1 MKSQTNEQQKNK
13 FTSVSKKIILILTV
27 LSASLMHAQEQQ
39 KQIPQINVS
48 GEGKIKVTP
57 DKVVVNFGV
66 QNTGKDATEVKKLND
81 ETVDKVIKFIKK
93 FGIPASDYQTTN
105 VSLNRNYDYE
115 KKKYNYVASQ
125 SITITLKDIKNY
137 DSLMIGLVDLGINN
151 ISNVEFQSSKIE
163 EHKSAAR
170 KEAMREA
177 KRKAED
183 YVSVLGQKVG
193 KALLINDNSS
203 VHYPQPMFKG
213 DMQQAVANESMQQET
228 LAVGEIEVIANV
240 TVSFLLD

>member
-1 MKSQTNEQQKNK
+1 MKKTL
-13 FTSVSKKIILILTV
+13 FILTV
-27 LSASLMHAQEQQ
+27 LFTSLLNAQEQ

-48 GEGKIKVTP
+48 GEGKIRVVP
-57 DKVVVNFGV
+57 DKAVINFGINNV
-66 QNTGKDATEVKKLND
+66 GKDATEVKKLND

-93 FGIPASDYQTTN
+93 FGIPTTDYQTTN

-115 KKKYNYVASQ
+115 KKKYNYQATQ
-125 SITITLKDIKNY
+125 SISITLKDLSKY
-137 DSLMIGLVDLGINN
+137 DSLMMGLVDNGINN

-170 KEAMREA
+170 KEAMKEA

-193 KALLINDNSS
+193 KALLISDNST
-203 VHYPQPMFKG
+203 VNYPRPMYEMNMKAMAANVA
-213 DMQQAVANESMQQET
+213 DQQQT

-240 TVSFLLD
+240 TVSFYLD